1 MMKRSRAKQWAL
13 AGAGLIAGFCTL
25 APAAAAG
32 VDMYD
37 GDWHYDLTLNI
48 WPPFVKATYNF
59 DLPPALAA
67 RAPGLGGGGSVQVN
81 PDKYLSYVQFGF
93 AGGAEARKGN
103 WAIFTDLMYLKL
115 SGSSSIGRT
124 ITGPR
129 GDVTLPLAANGD
141 WGANITIWTLAPSYT
156 VARGDAGS
164 LDLFGGLRYAGMNN
178 SLKWGFS
185 VDNGVLGRSG
195 EVSETVGLWD
205 GIVGARGEY
214 RLSSDGIWFLPYYVD
229 VGAGNDTN
237 WTWQANVGVG
247 YRFNWG
253 SVVLSFR
260 DLSYYQN
267 STKPIQSLYLQ
278 GPQLA
283 VNFHW

>member
-1 MMKRSRAKQWAL
+1 MNRSRAKQRTL
-13 AGAGLIAGFCTL
+13 AGVGLIAGLCTL
-25 APAAAAG
+25 APAEAAG

-48 WPPFVKATYNF
+48 WPPIVKGTYNF

-67 RAPGLGGGGSVQVN
+67 RAPGLGGGGSVQVSPN
-81 PDKYLSYVQFGF
+81 QYLSAVKFGL

-103 WAIFTDLMYLKL
+103 WAIFTDLLYLDL
-115 SGSSSIGRT
+115 SNSQSIGRT
-124 ITGPR
+124 IRGPR
-129 GDVTLPLAANGD
+129 GDVTLPFSANGD
-141 WGANITIWTLAPSYT
+141 VDVKVTIWTLAPSYT
-156 VARGDAGS
+156 VVRGDAGS

-195 EVSETVGLWD
+195 ELSESTDLWD

-229 VGAGNDTN
+229 VGAGNDNN
-237 WTWQANVGVG
+237 WTWQGNVGVG
-247 YRFNWG
+247 YRFHWG

-260 DLSYYQN
+260 DLSYYQSN
-267 STKPIQSLYLQ
+267 NKPIQSVYLQ

-283 VNFHW
+283 VNFRW